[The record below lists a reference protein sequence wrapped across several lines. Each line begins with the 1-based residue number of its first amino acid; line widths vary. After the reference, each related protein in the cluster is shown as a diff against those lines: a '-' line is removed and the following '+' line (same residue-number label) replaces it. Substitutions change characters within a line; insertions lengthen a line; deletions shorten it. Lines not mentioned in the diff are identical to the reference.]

1 MIRAE
6 LPLIQQWM
14 TGIPGPILDVGSSSL
29 AFRQREQLPYN
40 LAGLLQA
47 EIVSFDSKAEPGVD
61 IVGDAEQLCAFLV
74 GRRFH
79 GIICTSLLEHV
90 RRPWRVVRQCYR
102 AMLGGGRIF
111 VSALWVY
118 QDHPDPI
125 DCYRF
130 SPLGLRSLC
139 VDAGFRCLVD
149 GERPEGRN
157 RISYFV
163 GEKSCS
169 ISFMG

>member
-1 MIRAE
+1 VIRAE

-29 AFRQREQLPYN
+29 AFRQREQLPYD